1 MSDAVAARGA
11 PPCVACGAPLVVH
24 LEIWLLRCPRCGL
37 RASTLADDAVDA
49 HTPGAWDARNA
60 RAFTA
65 LRDATARRLL
75 DEIAALLP
83 LTGKRLLDVGCG
95 PAWFIAAAGAR
106 GVHALGL
113 EPHAPTAAEA
123 RARGL
128 EVLTGRFPD
137 DLPDGIFDVITF
149 NDVFEHLDDPDR
161 ALASLRDC
169 LAQDG
174 LVVVNAPSRGGMF
187 YRVAELLART
197 GWTAP
202 LERLWQR
209 GFVSPHLFYFDAASL
224 DALFGRAGFTL
235 RRRFSLPTLARAGL
249 WGRIR
254 AGGRLPLPLAALVW
268 GGCQLVLPLLALLP
282 ADIVVQ
288 VYARDGAPR

>member
-11 PPCVACGAPLVVH
+11 PPCVACGAPLVSH
-24 LEIWLLRCPRCGL
+24 LQTWLQRCPRCGL
-37 RASTLADDAVDA
+37 RASTLAADPVDA

-75 DEIAALLP
+75 DELAGIVP
-83 LTGKRLLDVGCG
+83 LAGRRLLDVGCG
-95 PAWFIAAAGAR
+95 PAWFIAAARAR
-106 GVHALGL
+106 GLDALGL

-137 DLPDGIFDVITF
+137 DLPAGVFDVVTF
-149 NDVFEHLDDPDR
+149 NDVFEHLAEPDS
-161 ALASLRDC
+161 AIVSLRDC
-169 LAQDG
+169 LAEEG
-174 LVVVNAPSRGGMF
+174 LVVVNAPSRGGVF
-187 YRVAELLART
+187 YRAAEVLARA

-224 DALFGRAGFTL
+224 DALFGRAGFSL

-268 GGCQLVLPLLALLP
+268 AGCQLALPLLAVLP

-288 VYARDGAPR
+288 VYARDRAPR